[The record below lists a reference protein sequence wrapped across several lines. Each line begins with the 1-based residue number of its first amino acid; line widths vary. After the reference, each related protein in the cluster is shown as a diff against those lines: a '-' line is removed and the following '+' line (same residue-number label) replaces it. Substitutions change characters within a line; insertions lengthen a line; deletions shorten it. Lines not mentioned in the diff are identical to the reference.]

1 MASGTITGTTGNQN
15 IISKIEWSS
24 VPTTS
29 TNTSKVTAA
38 LYYKRTNTGF
48 TTRGTGAFSI
58 SIGGKTTS
66 ASKYLTITEHEWV
79 KAIETTVTVSHDTDG
94 GKDIKMSATGS
105 IPDTTL
111 SSTSCSDTVSLDTI
125 PRASTFSIT
134 TGYTTTAGNPYVTVN
149 GNNTMMVK
157 INRASSS
164 FTHKIRLYYGSTL
177 VAEYSATISKTFP
190 LYADNWLHRI
200 TNAKDTTKLSD
211 ANAPSVAVVTI
222 DGSGNTIGT
231 SAKQR
236 FDIFVPNNSS
246 TQPKVT
252 STVTLY
258 SSLLSPFSKLPI
270 QGKTSIGVEISAE
283 GKYKADIVQYVSN
296 IGTDFIVSSTLD
308 DIESKRFLLSTS
320 GRVTI
325 TSGAVDSRGYTSYDI
340 KEVNVLSYST
350 PRVVPASGE
359 TEIICKRCTDDG
371 TLSPSGTR
379 LKIKASRLF
388 STLTSDGVQ
397 NNHCLIRYRYRV
409 EGSNTYTAW
418 KTILA
423 KDNTTTDTLDTI
435 ISDTVF
441 ATDTSYV
448 VQIGV
453 EDDLG
458 ESDVVQISVP
468 KDDVTIHVAEGGKR
482 IGFLRYAN
490 TDDGTPGIDVG
501 APIYGGSVDSLKIGT
516 RLTATEEAPIDLDD
530 IKTPGCYYS
539 PSGTNSEYILNTP
552 YTGGGFGLEVR
563 ELQSSIYIAQTMY
576 FGRTR
581 WVRHWNGEEWSTWLR
596 FLMTTESEST
606 SDIFITD
613 SSTSNG
619 WTYKCY
625 KDGSYDMFGY
635 FTVTTTTAGTAIGS
649 LYYSEQFALPTPFP
663 ISSAVVSG
671 SALSWFIPISG
682 GQASED
688 STHNIGFRL
697 FRPTAF
703 DKGVEINVRLRVTGE
718 LY

>member
-1 MASGTITGTTGNQN
+1 MASGTITGSTGNQY
-15 IISKIEWSS
+15 IDSKIVWSS
-24 VPTTS
+24 ESTVS
-29 TNTSKVTAA
+29 TNKSKVTAA
-38 LYYKRTNTGF
+38 LFYKRNNTGF
-48 TTRGTGAFSI
+48 TTRGTGAFTLSI
-58 SIGGKTTS
+58 AGNTTS
-66 ASKYLTITEHEWV
+66 VSKYLTITENEWV
-79 KAIETTVTVSHDTDG
+79 KAIEATITVTHDTDG
-94 GKDIKMSATGS
+94 GKDIKISATGS

-149 GNNTMMVK
+149 GNNTMTVK
-157 INRASSS
+157 INRASTS

-177 VAEYSATISKTFP
+177 VLEYSATTSKTFP
-190 LYADNWLHRI
+190 LYVDNWLHRI

-211 ANAPSVAVVTI
+211 ANAPSVTVVTI

-236 FDIFVPNNSS
+236 FDIFVPNNST

-252 STVTLY
+252 STITQY
-258 SSLLSPFSKLPI
+258 SSLPSPLSKLPI

-283 GKYKADIVQYVSN
+283 GKYKAKIVQYVAN
-296 IGTDFIVSSTLD
+296 VGGEFNVSESLD
-308 DIESKRFLLSTS
+308 DIESKRYLLSTS
-320 GRVTI
+320 GRVTV
-325 TSGAVDSRGYTSYDI
+325 TLGAVDSRGYTSSDV
-340 KEVNVLSYST
+340 KELNVLSYST

-359 TEIICKRCTDDG
+359 TEIICKRCLDNG
-371 TLSPSGTR
+371 KLSPSGTR

-409 EGSNTYTAW
+409 EGSNSFTAW
-418 KTILA
+418 KTLLA
-423 KDNTTTDTLDTI
+423 KDSASDTLDTI

-441 ATDTSYV
+441 ATDTAYV
-448 VQIGV
+448 VQISV

-458 ESDVVQISVP
+458 ESDAIQIPVP
-468 KDDVTIHVAEGGKR
+468 TDYVTVFLSEGGKR
-482 IGFLRYAN
+482 IGLLRYAN
-490 TDDGTPGIDVG
+490 TEDGTPGIDAG

-516 RLTATEEAPIDLDD
+516 RLTATEDSPLDLDD
-530 IKTPGCYYS
+530 VKTPGCYYS

>member
-1 MASGTITGTTGNQN
+1 MASGTITGSTGNQY
-15 IISKIEWSS
+15 IDSKIVWSS
-24 VPTTS
+24 ESTVS
-29 TNTSKVTAA
+29 TNKSKVTAA
-38 LYYKRTNTGF
+38 LYYKRNNTGF
-48 TTRGTGAFSI
+48 TTRGTGSFSI
-58 SIGGKTTS
+58 SIGGNTTS
-66 ASKYLTITEHEWV
+66 ATKYLTITENEWV
-79 KAIETTVTVSHDTDG
+79 KAIETTVTVTHDTDG
-94 GKDIKMSATGS
+94 GKDIKISATGS

-149 GNNTMMVK
+149 GNNTMTVK
-157 INRASSS
+157 INRASTS

-177 VAEYSATISKTFP
+177 VLEYSATTSKTFP
-190 LYADNWLHRI
+190 LYVDNWLHRI
-200 TNAKDTTKLSD
+200 TNAKDTTKHSD
-211 ANAPSVAVVTI
+211 ANAPSVTVVTI

-236 FDIFVPNNSS
+236 FDIFVPNNST

-252 STVTLY
+252 STITQY
-258 SSLLSPFSKLPI
+258 SSLPSPLSKLPI

-283 GKYKADIVQYVSN
+283 GKYKAKIVQYVAN
-296 IGTDFIVSSTLD
+296 VGGEFNVSESLD
-308 DIESKRFLLSTS
+308 DIESKRYLLSTS
-320 GRVTI
+320 GRVTV
-325 TSGAVDSRGYTSYDI
+325 TLGVVDSRGYTSSDV
-340 KEVNVLSYST
+340 KELNVLSYST

-359 TEIICKRCTDDG
+359 TEIICKRCLDNG
-371 TLSPSGTR
+371 KLSPSGTR

-418 KTILA
+418 KTLLA
-423 KDNTTTDTLDTI
+423 KDSASDTLDTI

-441 ATDTSYV
+441 ATDTAYV
-448 VQIGV
+448 VQISV

-458 ESDVVQISVP
+458 ESDAIQVP
-468 KDDVTIHVAEGGKR
+468 VPTDYVTVFLSEGGKR
-482 IGFLRYAN
+482 IGLLRYAN
-490 TDDGTPGIDVG
+490 TEDGTPGIDAG

-516 RLTATEEAPIDLDD
+516 RLTATEDSPLDLDD
-530 IKTPGCYYS
+530 VKTPGCYYS

-613 SSTSNG
+613 SGTSNG

-671 SALSWFIPISG
+671 SALSWFIPMSG

-688 STHNIGFRL
+688 SSYNIGFRL